1 MKRPIIYKTF
11 NRALISLFIFVFPVF
26 SAAQYNEKRI
36 FERTEQVNR
45 ETTLEI
51 NNKYGTIEI
60 TNWNRDEI
68 SIKAEIEATAS
79 SREKTG
85 KLIEGISIDISATK
99 YMVRVTTGFAKTL
112 NAFLQ
117 SFKGMTNKLISYD
130 SKVQINYLIK
140 APSYLNLKIDNR
152 YGDIILDEWN
162 ANAYI
167 SLSNGSFKTKSL
179 SRGSELIMSFATVFA
194 GRVDECSIK
203 SSFSEFVID
212 EAASLRLNSVS
223 SKYDLKE
230 AGIVTVESKRDKF
243 FAGSTGT
250 LKGNSYFSQFRIDNL
265 LNDIDITAKY
275 GEMTVSR
282 VSKGFDAISINAVFN
297 DINLTFDPS
306 ASYSMDVKHMNSF
319 LSLPSENAE
328 IEKRPVNEE
337 RKEYISAGTIGKN
350 PGTRMVRIYAGR
362 GSIIIR

>member
-51 NNKYGTIEI
+51 NNKYVTIEI

-179 SRGSELIMSFATVFA
+179 SRA
-194 GRVDECSIK
+194 
-203 SSFSEFVID
+203 SFSEFVID